1 MTKPRVSIPGAIL
14 LASVLIF
21 GFGCASGTPEKPGK
35 TDQTQTA
42 VEKPETAET
51 PMETPDVPETPELP
65 EEQRVVETL
74 SEYSSVE
81 DLDKALAV
89 LEEAESLT
97 LEQEILMAAL
107 MVANEQ
113 FDEARKELNRLL
125 DENPGHSEVLYN
137 MALLENAQGRGEE
150 RDRIVGQILASDP
163 EHEGAL
169 LIRGT
174 VDLNGKRYE
183 EANKSF
189 LTILQNNPNNFMAL
203 SGGATAQMNLDQL
216 ESAVKLLDR
225 AIDLEP
231 EFAYLYVDR
240 ARAWK
245 GLKNYGNS
253 EDDYGKAIELEP
265 EVEWHYLDR
274 ARVRIQYFHN
284 LEGAWEDLKV
294 LESINPDNL
303 FANIYMAGI
312 LDEWK
317 RFDEAKVYFEKV
329 LAARPDYGYA
339 HEPLAKYAYMN
350 GDFSAARNHFLQSY
364 NFDNRDP
371 LVALAAALCMEKAG
385 DRRSAESLLKE
396 VGTRLDRNSVE
407 YEMFRYYLSPGSAFF
422 ISDKVA
428 KESNEDLRSRM
439 YFYMGARDDLKGLR
453 KTALAFYEQVEGDT
467 GFFESDLAAW
477 ERNNP

>member
-1 MTKPRVSIPGAIL
+1 MTKLRVSIPGAIL
-14 LASVLIF
+14 LVSILVFTL
-21 GFGCASGTPEKPGK
+21 GCASGSPSTVEKPVTPDTSDTPEKP
-35 TDQTQTA
+35 
-42 VEKPETAET
+42 VEPER
-51 PMETPDVPETPELP
+51 PEPT
-65 EEQRVVETL
+65 VVESL
-74 SEYSSVE
+74 NEYSSVE

-89 LEEAESLT
+89 LEEADILT
-97 LEQEILMAAL
+97 LEQEILKAAL
-107 MVANEQ
+107 LVANGDY
-113 FDEARKELNRLL
+113 DEARGVLNRLL
-125 DENPGHSEVLYN
+125 DENPGHNEVLYN
-137 MALLENAQGRGEE
+137 LALLDNAEGRVEE
-150 RDRIVGQILASDP
+150 RDRLVSEILSTDP

-169 LIRGT
+169 LIKGS
-174 VDLNGKRYE
+174 VDLSAKRYE
-183 EANKSF
+183 DANKSF

-203 SGGATAQMNLDQL
+203 SGGGSAQMNLDQL
-216 ESAVKLLDR
+216 ESSIKLLDR
-225 AIDLEP
+225 AIALEP
-231 EFAYLYVDR
+231 GFAYLYVDR

-284 LEGAWEDLKV
+284 LEGAWEDLKI

-350 GDFSAARNHFLQSY
+350 GDFNAARNHFLQSY
-364 NFDNRDP
+364 NFDDRDP
-371 LVALAAALCMEKAG
+371 LVALAAALCMEKSG
-385 DRRSAESLLKE
+385 DRKSAESLLKQ
-396 VGTRLDRNSVE
+396 VGTRLDRDSVE
-407 YEMFRYYLSPGSAFF
+407 YEMFRYYLSPGSSFF

-428 KESNEDLRSRM
+428 KEKNEDLRSRM

-453 KTALAFYEQVEGDT
+453 KTALAFYEKVEDDT